1 MIINVFRCALLVC
14 LVQVGSAFFC
24 ALAQAQVK
32 TQSTSELGLGLGVTN
47 YRGEI
52 SPQYQLGNNRPAIT
66 AFYRR
71 DVSAPITLRGSFLAG
86 LLRAD
91 DANVTG
97 AGSGVPPLQS
107 YRGSNM
113 KGSVLEA
120 AVAMEYNFMDY
131 HVRKE
136 KVHFTPY
143 LFIGVGGYYANT
155 RTQTTNQALGPDYN
169 RSGGHLGVAI
179 PAGAGLKYAL
189 SQHINLGLEVGVR
202 KTFSDKL
209 DNLGDQDP
217 LLVNPHD
224 NDWYYYSGLSF
235 SYTFYKVHC
244 PPQYKNNKQLLK

>member
-1 MIINVFRCALLVC
+1 MIVNAFRCALLVC
-14 LVQVGSAFFC
+14 LVQAGSAFFC
-24 ALAQAQVK
+24 ASAQAQIE
-32 TQSTSELGLGLGVTN
+32 TQRTSELGLGLGVTN

-52 SPQYQLGNNRPAIT
+52 SPQYQFGNNRPAIT

-71 DVSAPITLRGSFLAG
+71 DVSAPVTLRGSFLAG

-97 AGSGVPPLQS
+97 EGGGTPPLQS
-107 YRGSNM
+107 YRNSNM

-131 HVRKE
+131 RARKQ
-136 KVHFTPY
+136 KIHFTPY
-143 LFIGVGGYYANT
+143 LFVGVGGYYANT
-155 RTQTTNQALGPDYN
+155 RTQTANQILGPDYN
-169 RSGGHLGVAI
+169 RSGGHFGVAI

-189 SQHINLGLEVGVR
+189 SQHTNLGLEVGVR

-209 DNLGDQDP
+209 DNLSDQDP

-224 NDWYYYSGLSF
+224 NDWYYYSGLSI
-235 SYTFYKVHC
+235 SYTFYKVRC
-244 PPQYKNNKQLLK
+244 PPQYKNNKQLLR